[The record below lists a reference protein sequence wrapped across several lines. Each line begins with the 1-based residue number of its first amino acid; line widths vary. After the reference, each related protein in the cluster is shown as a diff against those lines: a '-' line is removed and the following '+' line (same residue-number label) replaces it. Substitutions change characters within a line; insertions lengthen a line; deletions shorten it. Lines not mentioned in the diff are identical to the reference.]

1 MTVTIELSPDETS
14 RLEAEAR
21 RRGLE
26 TDEAA
31 KRLIVERLPSEQP
44 GAATLALLKQWEEED
59 ETDDPEEIARRI
71 KDWEEFR
78 DEINETRRSNG
89 ERILYP

>member
-1 MTVTIELSPDETS
+1 MTVTIDLSPEEAT
-14 RLEAEAR
+14 RLNAEAR

-26 TDEAA
+26 TEEAA

-59 ETDDPEEIARRI
+59 ATDDPEELRAA
-71 KDWEEFR
+71 EEDLEQFKR
-78 DEINETRRSNG
+78 AMNATRTANG
-89 ERILYP
+89 ERILFP